1 MINSKKK
8 NIISMKTNLEGK
20 EEYTGKQRNTYHE
33 ISLALYLMKHDF
45 YYYIGIGKNN
55 LEIHTYRNYG

>member
-1 MINSKKK
+1 
-8 NIISMKTNLEGK
+8 MKTNLEGK